1 MSDLNWNP
9 NEQPASG
16 RPVPPVT
23 EQSIGVEN
31 LGEQPAGET
40 ANASNYQRVADAAG
54 RQMNEAADALRRGE
68 LMRDAVVDPGAD
80 ADDKLVALLCYVV
93 PVLLPAIVLLSESSK
108 KRPFQR
114 YHAVQSLGL
123 AAFLTVLAVA
133 VSIVSSILM
142 AIPLVGF
149 LVGIVVFCA
158 TPIAFL
164 AATIAFFYYG
174 YQAYQGRRFTIPA
187 VTSFLANQGWI

>member
-1 MSDLNWNP
+1 MSDLNLNP
-9 NEQPASG
+9 NEQPATG
-16 RPVPPVT
+16 QPVPPPVT

-31 LGEQPAGET
+31 LGEQPAG
-40 ANASNYQRVADAAG
+40 NYQRMADAAG

-68 LMRDAVVDPGAD
+68 LMRDAVVDPAAD
-80 ADDKLVALLCYVV
+80 SDDKLVAMLSYVV

-123 AAFLTVLAVA
+123 AAFLTVIGFAVA
-133 VSIVSSILM
+133 IVSSILM
-142 AIPLVGF
+142 AIPVVGF
-149 LVGIVVFCA
+149 LVGVAMFCL

>member
-1 MSDLNWNP
+1 MSDLNLNP
-9 NEQPASG
+9 NDQPQTG
-16 RPVPPVT
+16 QPVPPPVT
-23 EQSIGVEN
+23 EQTIGVEN
-31 LGEQPAGET
+31 LGEQPA
-40 ANASNYQRVADAAG
+40 SNYQRMADAAG

-80 ADDKLVALLCYVV
+80 SDDRLVAMLSYVV
-93 PVLLPAIVLLSESSK
+93 PVLLPLIVLLSESSK

-123 AAFLTVLAVA
+123 AAFLTVLSVAVA
-133 VSIVSSILM
+133 IVSSILM

-149 LVGIVVFCA
+149 LVGIVMFCA

-164 AATIAFFYYG
+164 AATIAFLYYG

>member
-1 MSDLNWNP
+1 MSEQNWNP
-9 NEQPASG
+9 GTEPTAGQPI
-16 RPVPPVT
+16 PPA
-23 EQSIGVEN
+23 
-31 LGEQPAGET
+31 GEQPAADPATG
-40 ANASNYQRVADAAG
+40 SNYQRMADTAG

-68 LMRDAVVDPGAD
+68 IMRDAVVDPGAD
-80 ADDKLVALLCYVV
+80 SDDRLVGMLSYVV
-93 PVLLPAIVLLSESSK
+93 PVLLPAIVLLSESSQR
-108 KRPFQR
+108 RPFQR

-123 AAFLTVLAVA
+123 TAFLTILAIGVT
-133 VSIVSSILM
+133 IVSSILM

-149 LVGIVVFCA
+149 LVGIAMFCL